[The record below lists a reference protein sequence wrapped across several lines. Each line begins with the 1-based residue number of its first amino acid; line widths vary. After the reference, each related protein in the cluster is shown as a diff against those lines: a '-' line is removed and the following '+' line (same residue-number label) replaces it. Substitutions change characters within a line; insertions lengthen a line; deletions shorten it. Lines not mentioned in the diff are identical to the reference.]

1 LLVYDAADG
10 RARRVADLL
19 RPVLPTGMPVIASA
33 DLPEA
38 GTLSLP
44 ADEVTGTVVWVDVDG
59 SQHRGRRGL
68 SRALIASGGA
78 HAWWGAA
85 IRVPLVGLVAAV
97 LWQAATPRAAT

>member
-1 LLVYDAADG
+1 LLVYDADDG

-19 RPVLPTGMPVIASA
+19 RPVLPTGMPVVAVA
-33 DLPEA
+33 DLPAA
-38 GTLSLP
+38 GTLSLSRSDV
-44 ADEVTGTVVWVDVDG
+44 ASTVVWVDVDG

-68 SRALIASGGA
+68 SRALIVSGGR

-97 LWQAATPRAAT
+97 LWQTVARRATT